1 MLVIIVINLFRYNLV
16 DEDKIPV
23 EHHGQTD
30 VDSLVVVQVDEG
42 ASSHEVAAYGEV
54 C

>member
-1 MLVIIVINLFRYNLV
+1 MKNLFRYNIV
-16 DEDKIPV
+16 DEDEIPV